1 MNRLV
6 ELCKHN
12 ECTGCMACVGSCR
25 NKAIS
30 IEIDN
35 EGFSHPKID
44 HEKCVGCKLCQNI
57 CPVLNP
63 ISHYKSGKVYAAW
76 SKRDDIRLNSSSG
89 GVFSELAIAI
99 LKSGGVVVGAYMD
112 SNGYVF
118 HKMIETEYELNDL
131 RGSKYVQSNVLPSLL
146 TEIRE
151 TLKKNRKVLFT
162 GTPCQIAGIRK
173 LYHDNDNLYTMDL
186 VCHGVPSPEFF
197 AKIYADIKKDYPNI
211 VSYNF
216 RKLDSWAVCGSV
228 NINININNTIIN
240 QPLYG
245 KYTLYQDAFLKGF
258 LHRQNC
264 YNCQYACIDRVGDIT
279 VADFW
284 GIGIYKPIIEEHR
297 KGCSMIS
304 INSNKGFLLF
314 EQIKENIYFEER
326 DIQETIDG
334 GNEQLIKCS
343 TKPFGRDSFYRDS
356 KVLSLQKLIKK
367 YNLKTRNNPSV
378 LNRLAY
384 KIKKFII
391 K

>member
-6 ELCKHN
+6 ELCNHD

-30 IEIDN
+30 IVIDD
-35 EGFSHPKID
+35 EGFSHPEINQD
-44 HEKCVGCKLCQNI
+44 KCVGCKLCQNT

-63 ISHYKSGKVYAAW
+63 FPHFKRGKVYAAW
-76 SKRDDIRLNSSSG
+76 SKRDDIRLKSSSG
-89 GVFSELAIAI
+89 GIFSELALAV
-99 LKSGGVVVGAYMD
+99 LNAGGVVVGASMD
-112 SNGYVF
+112 INGYVF
-118 HKMIETEYELNDL
+118 HKLIDKELDLNDL
-131 RGSKYVQSNVLPSLL
+131 RGSKYVQSNVLPDLL
-146 TEIRE
+146 NEMRE
-151 TLKKNRKVLFT
+151 ALKKGKVLFT

-173 LYHDNDNLYTMDL
+173 LFHDNDNLYTMDL

-197 AKIYADIKKDYPNI
+197 AKIYGDIKKEYRNI

-228 NINININNTIIN
+228 NINININNSIVN

-245 KYTLYQDAFLKGF
+245 IYTLYQDAFLKGF
-258 LHRQNC
+258 LHRPNC
-264 YNCQYACIDRVGDIT
+264 YNCQYACMERVGDIT

-284 GIGIYKPIIEEHR
+284 GIGTYKPIIEEHR

-304 INSNKGFLLF
+304 VNSGKGSLLF
-314 EQIKENIYFEER
+314 EQIKANIYFEER

-334 GNEQLIKCS
+334 GNEQLIKCTS
-343 TKPFGRDSFYRDS
+343 KPLGRDSFYRDS
-356 KVLSLQKLIKK
+356 KVLSWKQLVKK
-367 YNLKTRNNPSV
+367 YNLKTRNRPSV
-378 LNRLAY
+378 FKRLVC
-384 KIKKFII
+384 KIKNYII